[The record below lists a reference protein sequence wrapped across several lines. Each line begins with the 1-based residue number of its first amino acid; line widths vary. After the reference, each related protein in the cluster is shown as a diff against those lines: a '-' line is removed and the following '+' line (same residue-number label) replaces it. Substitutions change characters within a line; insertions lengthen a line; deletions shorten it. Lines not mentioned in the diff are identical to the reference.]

1 MKDPQKLRHE
11 ARGFL
16 DKAKATTDKTVRRV
30 LLERALRLA
39 QMAGMLEQAAIMNS
53 AEGRIDESAL
63 ADSAQAAI
71 EGVRRRR
78 A

>member
-1 MKDPQKLRHE
+1 MKDPQKLREE
-11 ARGFL
+11 ARAFL

-39 QMAGMLEQAAIMNS
+39 QQAGMLEQAQLLGTAEGQVSETSLTDS
-53 AEGRIDESAL
+53 AETAL
-63 ADSAQAAI
+63 R
-71 EGVRRRR
+71 EVRRRR

>member
-16 DKAKATTDKTVRRV
+16 DKAKTTTDKTVRRV

-39 QMAGMLEQAAIMNS
+39 QMAGMLEQAAGIWIRFS
-53 AEGRIDESAL
+53 RKRDV
-63 ADSAQAAI
+63 
-71 EGVRRRR
+71 VRWFYMIGGT
-78 A
+78 

>member
-16 DKAKATTDKTVRRV
+16 DKAKMTTDKTVRRV

-39 QMAGMLEQAAIMNS
+39 QMAGMLEQAEMLES
-53 AEGRIDESAL
+53 AEGRLDESTR
-63 ADSAQAAI
+63 ADSAQAAL
-71 EGVRRRR
+71 EGARQRR

>member
-1 MKDPQKLRHE
+1 MKDPQELRHE

-16 DKAKATTDKTVRRV
+16 DKAKTTTDRAVRRV

-39 QMAGMLEQAAIMNS
+39 QQAEMFEHAAS
-53 AEGRIDESAL
+53 LSGAEPERNPISIEDSIQAL
-63 ADSAQAAI
+63 PQ
-71 EGVRRRR
+71 RPKRRR